1 MYLPQFLDLRV
12 GFSKYFTAVPATTE
26 ALRDECFRIRHEVYC
41 KELQYEPLRP
51 DGRET
56 DAYDAHSVYC
66 LLRANESGRFIGCI
80 RLILPNPQDP
90 ATLFPFEKTCAA
102 TIERDLVDPLKMD
115 RTKVAEVSRLA
126 VVSAYRRRKSDQDTA
141 GTISQEDFGSPERP
155 RFPYVPVGL
164 YLGMIAQAQ
173 RFGIDTLFVLTEP
186 RLARHL
192 SLLGVHIKRIGGPV
206 EHRGRARAVDDVGA
220 GDRRRVRAVRA
231 AAVRADRWGSSCC
244 LRWHK
249 HCFGTRGRRGPG
261 NSSRLRRSRSDL
273 SPRGPPAFERL

>member
-56 DAYDAHSVYC
+56 DAYDAHSIYC

-102 TIERDLVDPLKMD
+102 TIDRAIVDPAKID
-115 RTKVAEVSRLA
+115 RTRVAEVSRLA
-126 VVSAYRRRKSDQDTA
+126 VASAYRRRKSDHETA
-141 GTISQEDFGSPERP
+141 GTISPEDFGSPERP

-164 YLGMIAQAQ
+164 YLGMICQAQ
-173 RFGIDTLFVLTEP
+173 RHGIDTLFVLTEP

-206 EHRGRARAVDDVGA
+206 EHRGKRVPSMMSVPGIVGGFGPFVRPLYEQIDGEVAAGYGGTQSARCQAPEPPFA
-220 GDRRRVRAVRA
+220 PAPHREAPA
-231 AAVRADRWGSSCC
+231 A
-244 LRWHK
+244 
-249 HCFGTRGRRGPG
+249 T
-261 NSSRLRRSRSDL
+261 
-273 SPRGPPAFERL
+273 

>member
-12 GFSKYFTAVPATTE
+12 GFSKYFSAVPATTD

-56 DAYDAHSVYC
+56 DAYDAHSVFC

-80 RLILPNPQDP
+80 RLILPDPQDP

-102 TIERDLVDPLKMD
+102 TIDHDLVDPLKLD

-173 RFGIDTLFVLTEP
+173 RF
-186 RLARHL
+186 
-192 SLLGVHIKRIGGPV
+192 
-206 EHRGRARAVDDVGA
+206 
-220 GDRRRVRAVRA
+220 
-231 AAVRADRWGSSCC
+231 
-244 LRWHK
+244 
-249 HCFGTRGRRGPG
+249 
-261 NSSRLRRSRSDL
+261 
-273 SPRGPPAFERL
+273 

>member
-80 RLILPNPQDP
+80 RLILPNPQDS

-102 TIERDLVDPLKMD
+102 TIERDLVDPAKMPRD
-115 RTKVAEVSRLA
+115 RIAEVSRLA
-126 VVSAYRRRKSDQDTA
+126 VVSAYRRRKSDRDTA
-141 GTISQEDFGSPERP
+141 GTISQDDFGSPERP

-164 YLGMIAQAQ
+164 YLGMICQAQ

-186 RLARHL
+186 RLARHF
-192 SLLGVHIKRIGGPV
+192 SLLGVDVKRVGGPV
-206 EHRGRARAVDDVGA
+206 EHRGRRVPSMMSVPGIVRGFGPFMRPLFEQIDGEVAA
-220 GDRRRVRAVRA
+220 GYGDAQITRTRLTEPATVPSIGSA
-231 AAVRADRWGSSCC
+231 AAELGS
-244 LRWHK
+244 
-249 HCFGTRGRRGPG
+249 
-261 NSSRLRRSRSDL
+261 
-273 SPRGPPAFERL
+273 

>member
-12 GFSKYFTAVPATTE
+12 GFSKYFSAVPATTE

-56 DAYDAHSVYC
+56 DAYDAYSVYC

-90 ATLFPFEKTCAA
+90 AAPFPFEKTCAA
-102 TIERDLVDPLKMD
+102 TIDRALVDPLKLD

-126 VVSAYRRRKSDQDTA
+126 VVSAYRRRRSDRDTP

-164 YLGMIAQAQ
+164 YLGMICQAQ
-173 RFGIDTLFVLTEP
+173 RHGIDTLFVLTEP

-206 EHRGRARAVDDVGA
+206 EHRGKRVPSMMSVPGIVGGFGPFVRPLYEQIDGEVAEGYA
-220 GDRRRVRAVRA
+220 GKQSVLTEAPVTTSVA
-231 AAVRADRWGSSCC
+231 APPWGAPVA
-244 LRWHK
+244 
-249 HCFGTRGRRGPG
+249 T
-261 NSSRLRRSRSDL
+261 
-273 SPRGPPAFERL
+273 

>member
-1 MYLPQFLDLRV
+1 MYLPQFLDLRA
-12 GFSKYFTAVPATTE
+12 GFSKYFTAVPATTD
-26 ALRDECFRIRHEVYC
+26 ALRDEVYRIRHEVYC

-51 DGRET
+51 DERET
-56 DAYDAHSVYC
+56 DDYDAHSVYC

-102 TIERDLVDPLKMD
+102 TIDRTIVDPTKID
-115 RTKVAEVSRLA
+115 RTRVAEVSRLA
-126 VVSAYRRRKSDQDTA
+126 VVAAYRRRKGDQDSA
-141 GTISQEDFGSPERP
+141 ATISKEDFGSPERP

-173 RFGIDTLFVLTEP
+173 RFGIETLFVVTEP

-206 EHRGRARAVDDVGA
+206 EHRGKRVPSVMSVPSIVGA
-220 GDRRRVRAVRA
+220 FGQFVRPLNEHVRDQVAAGYTGAQIDRNRAQGPDFGVAQHRQAPA
-231 AAVRADRWGSSCC
+231 AI
-244 LRWHK
+244 
-249 HCFGTRGRRGPG
+249 
-261 NSSRLRRSRSDL
+261 
-273 SPRGPPAFERL
+273 

>member
-12 GFSKYFTAVPATTE
+12 GFSKYFSAVPATTE

-56 DAYDAHSVYC
+56 DTYDAHSVYC

-102 TIERDLVDPLKMD
+102 TIERNLVDPLKLD
-115 RTKVAEVSRLA
+115 RSKIAEVSRLA
-126 VVSAYRRRKSDQDTA
+126 VVSAYRRRKGEQDTE

-206 EHRGRARAVDDVGA
+206 EHRGKRVPSMMSVPSIVG
-220 GDRRRVRAVRA
+220 GFGPFVRPLFEQIDGEVRA
-231 AAVRADRWGSSCC
+231 AYGGTSTASGRADVEGPAI
-244 LRWHK
+244 LRA
-249 HCFGTRGRRGPG
+249 FGARAAT
-261 NSSRLRRSRSDL
+261 
-273 SPRGPPAFERL
+273 

>member
-1 MYLPQFLDLRV
+1 MYLPQFLDLRA

-56 DAYDAHSVYC
+56 DAYDAHAANS
-66 LLRANESGRFIGCI
+66 LLLANDSGRYIGCI
-80 RLILPNPQDP
+80 RLILPNQQDP

-102 TIERDLVDPLKMD
+102 TIDRDLADPLKMD

-126 VVSAYRRRKSDQDTA
+126 VVSAYRRRKGEKDSA
-141 GTISQEDFGSPERP
+141 GTISQDDFGSPERP

-164 YLGMIAQAQ
+164 YLGMICQAQ
-173 RFGIDTLFVLTEP
+173 RHGIDTLFVLTEP

-206 EHRGRARAVDDVGA
+206 EHRGKRVPSMMSVPSIVDGFGPFVRPLYEHIRDQVATGYRGAQSARSHALGSNSP
-220 GDRRRVRAVRA
+220 A
-231 AAVRADRWGSSCC
+231 AA
-244 LRWHK
+244 
-249 HCFGTRGRRGPG
+249 
-261 NSSRLRRSRSDL
+261 SREA
-273 SPRGPPAFERL
+273 PAAT

>member
-12 GFSKYFTAVPATTE
+12 GFSKYFSAVPATTD

-102 TIERDLVDPLKMD
+102 TIDRTIVDPTKVD
-115 RTKVAEVSRLA
+115 RARVAEVSRLA
-126 VVSAYRRRKSDQDTA
+126 VVSAYRRRKGEQNTP
-141 GTISQEDFGSPERP
+141 GTISQSDFGSPDRP
-155 RFPYVPVGL
+155 RFPFIPAGL
-164 YLGMIAQAQ
+164 YLGMICQAQ
-173 RFGIDTLFVLTEP
+173 RHGIDTLFVLTEP

-206 EHRGRARAVDDVGA
+206 EHRGKRVPSMMSVPEITGGFGPFARPLYEHIAAEVAA
-220 GDRRRVRAVRA
+220 GYSGTLLVRAQAHPTQSPLPPQWGAPA
-231 AAVRADRWGSSCC
+231 A
-244 LRWHK
+244 
-249 HCFGTRGRRGPG
+249 T
-261 NSSRLRRSRSDL
+261 
-273 SPRGPPAFERL
+273 

>member
-12 GFSKYFTAVPATTE
+12 GFSKYFSAVPATTD

-80 RLILPNPQDP
+80 RLDP
-90 ATLFPFEKTCAA
+90 AQPAGSGNAVSVREDLCGDDRPRARRPFEAGPEEGC
-102 TIERDLVDPLKMD
+102 RGLPP
-115 RTKVAEVSRLA
+115 
-126 VVSAYRRRKSDQDTA
+126 RRRFRVSPT
-141 GTISQEDFGSPERP
+141 PERSGYP
-155 RFPYVPVGL
+155 RNDIAGGLRLPRAPALPVCPSRAVPRHDLPGT
-164 YLGMIAQAQ
+164 AH
-173 RFGIDTLFVLTEP
+173 GIDTLFVLTEP

-206 EHRGRARAVDDVGA
+206 EHRGRRVPSMLSVPGIVGGFGPFVRPLYEQIDGEVAEGYA
-220 GDRRRVRAVRA
+220 GKQSVLTEAPVTTSVA
-231 AAVRADRWGSSCC
+231 APPWGAPVA
-244 LRWHK
+244 
-249 HCFGTRGRRGPG
+249 T
-261 NSSRLRRSRSDL
+261 
-273 SPRGPPAFERL
+273 